1 MMVSSQEKRFSE
13 LVAAELTTEDSR
25 SLWMPVAQELDS
37 VDGGPDA
44 AIEYLDA
51 QRQILEERVRNLL
64 DQVKKQIGG

>member
-1 MMVSSQEKRFSE
+1 MMVSSKEKRFSE

-25 SLWMPVAQELDS
+25 SLWMPVAQELDR